1 MAMQRIAATVGIGL
15 VVGVAGSRGSL
26 DAGGLAVFGIGVAL
40 AFAINLVVYIPAQ
53 LQQTETYFD
62 ATGASTYLCVT
73 AAAVVLSDDL
83 DTRAVL
89 VALMVV
95 VWAARLG
102 SFLFRRIRHDGGD
115 RRFDRIKTNP
125 LQFFMTWL
133 MQGLWVA
140 LTISGALAIITTNNP
155 KDFGVFGVIG
165 AAMWFVG
172 FVVEVTADRQKSAFR
187 SDPANVGRFIN
198 SGLWAWSRHPNYF
211 GEILLWSGIFVMA
224 LPVLESTRWVVVIS
238 PVFVFFL
245 LAKISGVP
253 MLERRAQR
261 TWGDEAGFQAY
272 IASTP
277 VIMMRPPRS

>member
-1 MAMQRIAATVGIGL
+1 MARQRIVVTIAIGL

-26 DAGGLAVFGIGVAL
+26 DAGGLAVFGIGVVL
-40 AFAINLVVYIPAQ
+40 AFAINLAVYIPAQ

-73 AAAVVLSDDL
+73 IAAVVLSDDL

-95 VWAARLG
+95 VWASRLG
-102 SFLFRRIRHDGGD
+102 SFLFRRIRRDGGD

-140 LTISGALAIITTNNP
+140 LTISGALAIITTDNP

-165 AAMWFVG
+165 AAMWVVG
-172 FVVEVTADRQKSAFR
+172 FVLEVTADRQKSAFR
-187 SDPANVGRFIN
+187 SDPVNEGRYIS

-224 LPVLESTRWVVVIS
+224 LPILENTRWVVVIS
-238 PVFVFFL
+238 PVFVYFL
-245 LAKISGVP
+245 LVKISGVP

-261 TWGDEAGFQAY
+261 TWGTEREFQAY
-272 IASTP
+272 VDSTP
-277 VIMMRPPRS
+277 TIILRKPRS